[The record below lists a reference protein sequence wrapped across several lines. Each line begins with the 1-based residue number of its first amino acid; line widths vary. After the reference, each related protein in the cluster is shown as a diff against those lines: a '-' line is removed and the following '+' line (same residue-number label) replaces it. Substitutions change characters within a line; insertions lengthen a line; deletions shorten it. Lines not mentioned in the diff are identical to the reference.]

1 MRSLLAAVV
10 LLALGGCA
18 TGAGG
23 SDGSGD
29 EGSGAAALRGFGV
42 EVDQA
47 VAPQVPVV
55 HLKTCGSW
63 GCHEQDVPLHI
74 SGPTSAMPC
83 PSDTAAP
90 DAACGV
96 AQLAGPGPGYGYAPV
111 PALTFDEVTV
121 TVSTPSGA
129 PLRINAEV
137 RVRPTVVCPDRPGK
151 PGGGAEPAGG
161 AEPGEPAGAA
171 VPGEP
176 AGAAVPGEP
185 AGAVPGEP
193 GGAAMSGEPGG
204 AAAPGAGTTCPGGT
218 PQARL
223 RIAADGTVS
232 QSR

>member
-10 LLALGGCA
+10 LLALSGCA
-18 TGAGG
+18 TGSGG

-63 GCHEQDVPLHI
+63 GCHEQDVPLHV

-121 TVSTPSGA
+121 TVSTPSSA

-151 PGGGAEPAGG
+151 PGGAA
-161 AEPGEPAGAA
+161 APGEPAGAT
-171 VPGEP
+171 
-176 AGAAVPGEP
+176 
-185 AGAVPGEP
+185 VPGEP
-193 GGAAMSGEPGG
+193 GGAAV
-204 AAAPGAGTTCPGGT
+204 PGAGTTCPGGT